1 MADKTYRMDGHKLY
15 WHLDRVNDWMNGK
28 RVAPLHIDAG
38 LSKGCNIKC
47 HYCFGVV
54 QGNRYNEGKN
64 IFFAREPLLRYVKE
78 AGEIGVKSMAL
89 IGEAEPLINPH
100 VYEAIVVGKNSG
112 VDMALG
118 TNGVLFDTGKDG
130 QMALEHLT
138 WMRFNIS
145 AASPESYQLLHASPD
160 FNTLIEK
167 IKFCIDTKRK
177 NNISVTIGFQM
188 VLTPQDINEVLPL
201 ARLAKTLGVDYL
213 EIKHCG
219 DTVNNDLGIFNK
231 LGMYDQFKDI
241 LQQAEQESSDSFKVV
256 VKWGNINRK
265 GKRNYNCCLGAPF
278 LLYSSG
284 DGKLYPCG
292 MFFSYRENE
301 FCLGDLTKQS
311 FKSIIE
317 SDAYWDTMKKIQTD
331 IKVHEE
337 CYASC
342 KTNAINEFLYTL
354 KTPPQH
360 INFI

>member
-1 MADKTYRMDGHKLY
+1 MPETTYRMDGHKLY
-15 WHLDRVNDWMNGK
+15 WHLDRVNDWMSGK
-28 RVAPLHIDAG
+28 RVAPLHIDVG

-47 HYCFGVV
+47 HYCFGAV
-54 QGNRYNEGKN
+54 QGNRYKEGQN
-64 IFFAREPLLRYVKE
+64 IFFPREPLLRYVKE
-78 AGEIGVKSMAL
+78 AGAVGVKSMAL
-89 IGEAEPLINPH
+89 IGEAEPLLNPY
-100 VYEAIVVGKNSG
+100 VYEAIFTGKQAG

-118 TNGVLFDTGKDG
+118 TNGVLFDTGRDG
-130 QMALEHLT
+130 EHALEHLT
-138 WMRFNIS
+138 WLRFNIS
-145 AASPESYQLLHASPD
+145 AASDASYQLLHNSPD
-160 FNTLIEK
+160 FDLLVKK

-177 NNISVTIGFQM
+177 NNLPVTIGFQM

-201 ARLAKTLGVDYL
+201 CKMAKELGVDYL

-231 LGMYDQFKDI
+231 LGMYDQFKEI
-241 LQQAEQESSDSFKVV
+241 LLQAEQESTDLCKVI
-256 VKWGNINRK
+256 VKWGNINLK

-292 MFFSYRENE
+292 MFFSYREDE
-301 FCLGDLTKQS
+301 FRLGDLTKQS
-311 FKSIIE
+311 FKAIIE

-354 KTPPQH
+354 KNPPQH